1 MKVQMLREQNTME
14 QEGYELLLLSM
25 SLLFSL
31 NASALDLGVHVGTKD
46 CKQDERMLLVVV
58 ILVHCGYI

>member
-1 MKVQMLREQNTME
+1 ME

-31 NASALDLGVHVGTKD
+31 DASALDLGVHVGTKD
-46 CKQDERMLLVVV
+46 CKAEKRRLLLVV
-58 ILVHCGYI
+58 ISVHNRLNIE

>member
-1 MKVQMLREQNTME
+1 MLREQNTME

-31 NASALDLGVHVGTKD
+31 NASALDLGVHVGAKD
-46 CKQDERMLLVVV
+46 
-58 ILVHCGYI
+58 